1 MPPNL
6 FEIQRYDQSEHQFQ
20 GVYSTNDLLNEI
32 KDVVHI
38 MN

>member
-6 FEIQRYDQSEHQFQ
+6 LEIQRYDQSEHQFQ
-20 GVYSTNDLLNEI
+20 EVYSINDLLNEI